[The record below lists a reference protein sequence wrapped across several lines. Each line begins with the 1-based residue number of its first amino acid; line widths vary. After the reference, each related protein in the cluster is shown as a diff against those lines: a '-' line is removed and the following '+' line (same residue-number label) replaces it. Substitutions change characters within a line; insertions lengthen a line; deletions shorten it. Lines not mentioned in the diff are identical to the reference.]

1 MLQPMNHFARHGI
14 FSYREYENQITH
26 FRWNETCFIA
36 CMFKQVIRKVIL
48 LWTLIPILLNTKGI
62 TIPHP
67 FLPDNTIL
75 SWRRQMSTNARSP
88 APSLL
93 PQQIDKCNLRGG
105 GSLLKAKARLLCF
118 TKRKSQGNVLSAQ
131 RCAPLPWSSQ
141 KMAVGYA
148 KGSFAKQ

>member
-14 FSYREYENQITH
+14 FSYRDYENQITH
-26 FRWNETCFIA
+26 FRWNETCFIP

-67 FLPDNTIL
+67 FLPDNTVI

-93 PQQIDKCNLRGG
+93 PQQIDKCNLGG
-105 GSLLKAKARLLCF
+105 GGLSTKSKSKTAVLCKEKISRKRLKCSTLC
-118 TKRKSQGNVLSAQ
+118 SSALVLPEDGH
-131 RCAPLPWSSQ
+131 R
-141 KMAVGYA
+141 VR
-148 KGSFAKQ
+148 